1 MATLSKTYYD
11 KWLEQLKP
19 EYKFAKNYVTTL
31 EKHCTQKIE
40 EYKKMEK
47 MEKSESK
54 TQLFK
59 QIKLAVI
66 VKKQMILFC
75 NICENNEKTQF
86 ESMDKPFKI
95 LEIIQMTIRAAHR
108 RQSRTFP
115 LLNKEQKGLV
125 EAEEKQ
131 FKKCFLN
138 KKTFPIRKTI
148 QKNKNQKNNQ
158 SAKEKSAKEKMA
170 HSVITSLLSIAENKK
185 TAYI

>member
-1 MATLSKTYYD
+1 MSKTYYD

-40 EYKKMEK
+40 EYKKMG
-47 MEKSESK
+47 KSESK

-59 QIKLAVI
+59 EIKLAVV
-66 VKKQMILFC
+66 VKKHMILFC

-148 QKNKNQKNNQ
+148 QKNKDQKNNQ
-158 SAKEKSAKEKMA
+158 SAKEKSAKEKIA

>member
-1 MATLSKTYYD
+1 MSKTYYD

-40 EYKKMEK
+40 EYKKMG
-47 MEKSESK
+47 KSESK

-59 QIKLAVI
+59 EIKLAVV
-66 VKKQMILFC
+66 VKKHMILFC

-125 EAEEKQ
+125 EAEEKE
-131 FKKCFLN
+131 FKKYFLN
-138 KKTFPIRKTI
+138 KKNFPIRKTI
-148 QKNKNQKNNQ
+148 QKNKIQKNNQ
-158 SAKEKSAKEKMA
+158 REKEKENLAYE
-170 HSVITSLLSIAENKK
+170 VITLLLSIAEKK
-185 TAYI
+185 K